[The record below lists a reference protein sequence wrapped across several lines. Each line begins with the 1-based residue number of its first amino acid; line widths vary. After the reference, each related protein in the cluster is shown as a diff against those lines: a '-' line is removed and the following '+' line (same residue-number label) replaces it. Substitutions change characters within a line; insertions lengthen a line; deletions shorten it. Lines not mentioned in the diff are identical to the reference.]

1 MGISSFYCYWYGAR
15 ATSANAIALGT
26 DTAAT
31 GNRAT
36 AFGAGALATGNRST
50 VMGWR
55 FAASGTRSFAMGSG
69 AMGISLLQMLL
80 IL

>member
-1 MGISSFYCYWYGAR
+1 MGAR

-50 VMGWR
+50 VMDGDLPLVALVHLQWVQVQW
-55 FAASGTRSFAMGSG
+55 
-69 AMGISLLQMLL
+69 GISLLQMLL